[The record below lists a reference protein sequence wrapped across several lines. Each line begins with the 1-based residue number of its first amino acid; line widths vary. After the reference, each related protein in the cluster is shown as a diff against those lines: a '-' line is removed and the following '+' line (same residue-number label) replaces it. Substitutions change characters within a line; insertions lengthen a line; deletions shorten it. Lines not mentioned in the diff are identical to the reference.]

1 MANFL
6 LEIGLDEIPARMIAG
21 AEAEL
26 GRRVNDLL
34 TRERLLA
41 DGGKVITY
49 STPRRLAVV
58 AEGVLAKQADAE
70 EQLTGPSWKVAFKD
84 GAPTAAAQAFAR
96 KAGAAVAELE
106 KVTNAKGE
114 YVGATVKRPGRAAA
128 ELLAAEL
135 PKEVLGL
142 YWAKNMY
149 WRPGKPERFVRP
161 VRWVVA
167 LLDAAV
173 VPLEIAGIAAG
184 NASRGHRVL
193 HGERSVVLTS
203 PTDYVETLRKAFVV
217 VDVAERRQTIRKAL
231 DKATRTVA
239 GARWR
244 EDEGL
249 VETVVHLTE
258 WPSVVLGNFESE
270 YLALPEEVLVTV
282 MRDHQ
287 KYFAVEGA
295 DGKLAPHFL
304 AVLNTQV
311 DAEGEAIIRH
321 GNGRVLRA
329 RFKDAQFFWDFDQ
342 KTPLAD
348 RVESLKNV
356 TFQKEMGSYH
366 WKTEANLAV
375 VRALAKVVAG
385 AGVAFDDAALVK
397 ATELAK
403 TDLTTELVK
412 EFTELQG
419 IIGGL
424 YAKAQGLGETVAQ
437 AIYDQYTPASTEDA
451 IPGTVEGQLLGLADR
466 IQTITAMFG
475 IGAAPTGSKDPFA
488 LRRAANAIVKILAE
502 SGLPLT
508 LGDVVGV
515 EDVLSH
521 PSGKDKDAARVGH
534 PADGLKHPAD
544 GLGHPASHEQV
555 AAFLGERLHFY
566 LKDVR
571 GFAYDVVSAV
581 LAAGADDVRDA
592 IARAEALTAVRGS
605 EDFAAISA
613 AFKRIKN
620 ILRQAEE
627 KGFALGSAKDVKLLP
642 EAQQLADAAS
652 ALAPEVAFLRGERA
666 YGEALAQI
674 ATLRPVVDAFFDKVM
689 VLDPDEKVRGAHLG
703 LIDGV
708 LRGFSGIADFSEIV
722 TS

>member
-1 MANFL
+1 MSDFL
-6 LEIGLDEIPARMIAG
+6 LEIGLEEVPARMIAS

-34 TRERLLA
+34 TRERLLGPA
-41 DGGKVITY
+41 AKLTTY
-49 STPRRLAVV
+49 STPRRLAVLV
-58 AEGVLAKQADAE
+58 EDVLASQADTE
-70 EQLTGPSWKVAFKD
+70 EKLTGPSWKVAFKD
-84 GAPTAAAQAFAR
+84 GAPTAAAEAFAK
-96 KAGAAVAELE
+96 KAGVVVSMLE
-106 KVTNAKGE
+106 KVTTPKGE
-114 YVGATVKRPGRAAA
+114 YVGATVKREGREAA
-128 ELLAAEL
+128 ELMAAEL
-135 PKEVLGL
+135 PKEVLAI

-149 WRPGKPERFVRP
+149 WRAGKPERFVRP

-167 LLDAAV
+167 MLDSAV

-184 NASRGHRVL
+184 NASRGHRIL
-193 HGERSVVLTS
+193 DGDHSVALPS
-203 PTDYVETLRKAFVV
+203 AKSYIAALRAAKVIA
-217 VDVAERRQTIRKAL
+217 DVAERRHSIRKAL
-231 DKATRTVA
+231 DKATRTVP

-244 EDEGL
+244 EDEAL

-258 WPSVVLGNFESE
+258 WPTVILGDFEAE

-282 MRDHQ
+282 MRGHQ
-287 KYFAVEGA
+287 KYFAVESA

-311 DAEGEAIIRH
+311 DDEGSEIIRH
-321 GNGRVLRA
+321 GNARVLRA
-329 RFKDAQFFWDFDQ
+329 RFKDARFFWDFDQ
-342 KTPLAD
+342 KTPLAE

-356 TFQKEMGSYH
+356 TFQKELGSYH
-366 WKTEANLAV
+366 WKTEENLRGAEVLIGKLMSDYSVSCDSYRLKIAV
-375 VRALAKVVAG
+375 R
-385 AGVAFDDAALVK
+385 
-397 ATELAK
+397 LAK

-419 IIGGL
+419 VIGGL
-424 YAKAQGLGETVAQ
+424 YARAQGQGETVAQ

-451 IPGTVEGQLLGLADR
+451 IPKTVEGRVLGLADR

-475 IGAAPTGSKDPFA
+475 IGNAPTGSKDPFA

-508 LGDVVGV
+508 LGDVVTAGGA
-515 EDVLSH
+515 EGSN
-521 PSGKDKDAARVGH
+521 K
-534 PADGLKHPAD
+534 
-544 GLGHPASHEQV
+544 EQV
-555 AAFLGERLHFY
+555 AAFLRERLHFY

-592 IARAEALTAVRGS
+592 IARADALTAVRGS

-627 KGFALGSAKDVKLLP
+627 KKFALGSATDVTLAP
-642 EAQQLADAAS
+642 EAQQLHDAAS
-652 ALAPEVAFLRGERA
+652 ALAPEVAALRQLRS
-666 YGEALAQI
+666 YNEALAHI
-674 ATLRPVVDAFFDKVM
+674 ASLRPAVDAFFDKVM
-689 VLDPDEKVRGAHLG
+689 VLDPDAAIRGAHLG
-703 LIDGV
+703 LIDEV
-708 LRGFSGIADFSEIV
+708 LRNFSGIADFSEIV
-722 TS
+722 TA

>member
-1 MANFL
+1 MADFL
-6 LEIGLDEIPARMIAG
+6 LEIGLEEVPARMITG

-26 GRRVNDLL
+26 GRRVNELL

-41 DGGKVITY
+41 AGAKLTTY
-49 STPRRLAVV
+49 STPRRLAVLV
-58 AEGVLAKQADAE
+58 EGVLASQADSQD
-70 EQLTGPSWKVAFKD
+70 QLTGPSWKVAFKD
-84 GAPTAAAQAFAR
+84 GAPTPAAEAFAK
-96 KAGAAVAELE
+96 KAGVAVAALE

-114 YVGATVKRPGRAAA
+114 YVGASVKRQGRKTA

-135 PKEVLGL
+135 PKEVAGI

-149 WRPGKPERFVRP
+149 WRAGKPERFVRP

-167 LLDAAV
+167 LLDSAI
-173 VPLEIAGIAAG
+173 VPLEIAGIKAG

-193 HGERSVVLTS
+193 HGEHSVLLPLAKS
-203 PTDYVETLRKAFVV
+203 YKDSLRAAKVI
-217 VDVAERRQTIRKAL
+217 VDVAERRDSIRKAL
-231 DKATRTVA
+231 DAATRTVA

-244 EDEGL
+244 EDEPL
-249 VETVVHLTE
+249 IETVVHLTE
-258 WPSVVLGNFESE
+258 WPTVVLGDFDPE

-287 KYFAVEGA
+287 KYFAVEGS

-304 AVLNTQV
+304 AVLNIQV

-321 GNGRVLRA
+321 GNARVLRA
-329 RFKDAQFFWDFDQ
+329 RFKDARFFWDFDQ
-342 KTPLAD
+342 KKPLVD

-356 TFQKEMGSYH
+356 TFQKELGSYH
-366 WKTEANLAV
+366 WKTEENRHVAYNLAQKLNSDYNISFNLFPV
-375 VRALAKVVAG
+375 TTAVN
-385 AGVAFDDAALVK
+385 
-397 ATELAK
+397 LAK

-419 IIGGL
+419 VIGGL
-424 YAKAQGLGETVAQ
+424 YAKAQGLGDDIAI
-437 AIYDQYTPASTEDA
+437 AIYDQYKPASTEDS
-451 IPGTVEGQLLGLADR
+451 IPRNREGQLLGLADR
-466 IQTITAMFG
+466 IQTIAAMFG
-475 IGAAPTGSKDPFA
+475 IGNAPTGSKDPFA

-508 LGDVVGV
+508 LADVVGSSGV
-515 EDVLSH
+515 EGTNRD
-521 PSGKDKDAARVGH
+521 
-534 PADGLKHPAD
+534 
-544 GLGHPASHEQV
+544 QV
-555 AAFLGERLHFY
+555 AAFLSERLSFY

-592 IARAEALTAVRGS
+592 IARAEALTAARGS
-605 EDFAAISA
+605 EDFLAVSA

-627 KGFALGSAKDVKLLP
+627 KGFAIGSPKDVKLAA
-642 EAQQLADAAS
+642 EAQQLADAAA
-652 ALAPEVAFLRGERA
+652 ALVPVVANLRQQRA
-666 YGEALAQI
+666 YGEALAAI

-689 VLDPDEKVRGAHLG
+689 VLDNDPAIRGANLG
-703 LIDGV
+703 LIDEV
-708 LRGFSGIADFSEIV
+708 LRDFSGIADFSEIV

>member
-1 MANFL
+1 MADFL
-6 LEIGLDEIPARMIAG
+6 LEIGLEEIPARMIAG

-41 DGGKVITY
+41 AGSKLTTY
-49 STPRRLAVV
+49 STPRRLAVLV
-58 AEGVLAKQADAE
+58 EGVLASQADTE

-84 GAPTAAAQAFAR
+84 GKPTPAAEAFAK
-96 KAGAAVAELE
+96 KAGVAVADLE

-114 YVGATVKRPGRAAA
+114 YVGATVKRSGRAAS

-149 WRPGKPERFVRP
+149 WRAGKPERFVRP

-167 LLDAAV
+167 LLDSAV
-173 VPLEIAGIAAG
+173 VPLEIAGIKAG

-193 HGERSVVLTS
+193 HGEKPVVIAKAANYT
-203 PTDYVETLRKAFVV
+203 EALRKAYVV
-217 VDVAERRQTIRKAL
+217 VDVAERRLSIRKAL
-231 DKATRTVA
+231 DAAVKTVA

-249 VETVVHLTE
+249 IETVVHLTE
-258 WPSVVLGNFESE
+258 WPTVVLGDFEPE
-270 YLALPEEVLVTV
+270 YLKLPEEVLVTV

-287 KYFAVEGA
+287 KYFAVEGK

-321 GNGRVLRA
+321 GNARVLRA
-329 RFKDAQFFWDFDQ
+329 RFKDARFFWDFDQ
-342 KTPLAD
+342 KIPLVD

-356 TFQKEMGSYH
+356 TFQKELGSYH

-375 VRALAKVVAG
+375 VRKLAAAVKA
-385 AGVAFDDAALVK
+385 AGVTFDEVALLK
-397 ATELAK
+397 AVELAK

-419 IIGGL
+419 VIGGL
-424 YAKAQGLGETVAQ
+424 YAKAQGFGEGVAQ
-437 AIYDQYTPASTEDA
+437 AIYAQYTPASTEDA
-451 IPGTVEGQLLGLADR
+451 IPKTVEGQLLGLADR

-475 IGAAPTGSKDPFA
+475 IGNAPTGSKDPFA
-488 LRRAANAIVKILAE
+488 LRRAANAIIKILAE
-502 SGLPLT
+502 SGSPLT
-508 LGDVVGV
+508 LSVVL
-515 EDVLSH
+515 ETCDSDTIN
-521 PSGKDKDAARVGH
+521 K
-534 PADGLKHPAD
+534 
-544 GLGHPASHEQV
+544 EQV
-555 AAFLGERLHFY
+555 AAFLRERLSFY

-571 GFAYDVVSAV
+571 GFAYDVVSSV

-592 IARAEALTAVRGS
+592 IARAEALTAARES
-605 EDFAAISA
+605 ADFAAISA

-627 KGFALGSAKDVKLLP
+627 KGFPLGSPKDVKLAP
-642 EAQQLADAAS
+642 EAQQLANAAA
-652 ALAPEVAFLRGERA
+652 ALAPEVAKLRQQRA
-666 YGEALAQI
+666 YGEALALI

-689 VLDPDEKVRGAHLG
+689 VLDNDTAIRGANLG
-703 LIDGV
+703 LIDEV

-722 TS
+722 TTCGGADAR